1 MLQAK
6 RRDIPG
12 CYCIHGNLPTKLR
25 DFIPEGALSRNRM
38 YLSYAKKKKQRALT
52 QACHNVRRTK
62 YDRPKIWFLSS
73 EDMVL
78 IARRYGSY
86 RPKIWFLSP
95 EDMAVFW
102 ASSSNLTVKNL
113 RNGIFQ
119 TVIRP
124 AFKS

>member
-1 MLQAK
+1 M
-6 RRDIPG
+6 
-12 CYCIHGNLPTKLR
+12 T
-25 DFIPEGALSRNRM
+25 
-38 YLSYAKKKKQRALT
+38 
-52 QACHNVRRTK
+52 
-62 YDRPKIWFLSS
+62 
-73 EDMVL
+73 
-78 IARRYGSY
+78 ARRYGSY
-86 RPKIWFLSP
+86 RPKIWFLLP

>member
-1 MLQAK
+1 M
-6 RRDIPG
+6 
-12 CYCIHGNLPTKLR
+12 T
-25 DFIPEGALSRNRM
+25 
-38 YLSYAKKKKQRALT
+38 
-52 QACHNVRRTK
+52 VRR
-62 YDRPKIWFLSS
+62 YGSYRPKIWFLLS

-86 RPKIWFLSP
+86 RPKIWFLLP

-102 ASSSNLTVKNL
+102 ASSSDLTVKNL